1 MSEPINSIIVEQIDA
16 LLFNETNLIAN
27 LSNTSALLYSETKDV
42 NWCGFYLFDSKKDEL
57 VLGPFQGNVACM
69 HIKNGSGVCGT
80 AFKENKV
87 LRVENVHEFPG
98 HIACDSASNSEIVLP
113 LMVDNQLLGV
123 LDIDSPI
130 LNRFSEDDEATLI
143 KFGDALVKHIDS
155 SVLSALN

>member
-27 LSNTSALLYSETKDV
+27 LSNASALLYSETKDV

-69 HIKNGSGVCGT
+69 HIKTGSGVCGT

-113 LMVDNQLLGV
+113 LMVGNQLLGV

-143 KFGDALVKHIDS
+143 KFRDALVKHIDS

>member
-27 LSNTSALLYSETKDV
+27 LSNASALLYSETKDV

-69 HIKNGSGVCGT
+69 HIKNGSRVCGT

-143 KFGDALVKHIDS
+143 KFRDALVKHIDS